1 MDPFS
6 FDRYQIRRKFL
17 SFVHKDFFVLGPSG
31 EIVLWGRK
39 KGFRL
44 KEDIRIFDDPAM
56 QREVLSI
63 QARHAID
70 FAATYDVWDSQS
82 RLKIGALRR
91 KGFRSILRDEW
102 ELLGPDEASIGVMQ
116 EDSQGMALLRRFLV
130 NLIPQ
135 SFDITS
141 GGSTLA
147 QVRQHFN
154 LIHFRLDLDFSPDSA
169 RRLDR
174 RLGVAAAVVLSTIEG
189 RQRD

>member
-6 FDRYQIRRKFL
+6 FDHYRIRRKFL

-44 KEDIRIFDDPAM
+44 KEDIRLFDDPAM

-135 SFDITS
+135 SFDITA

-174 RLGVAAAVVLSTIEG
+174 RLGIAAAVVLSTIEG

>member
-1 MDPFS
+1 MDLFS

-17 SFVHKDFFVLGPSG
+17 SFVHKDFFVHGPTG
-31 EIVLWGRK
+31 EVVLWGRK

-44 KEDIRIFDDPAM
+44 KEDIRLFGDAAM

-82 RLKIGALRR
+82 RLKIGALQR

-102 ELLGPDEASIGVMQ
+102 EILGPDERSLGTMQ

-135 SFDITS
+135 SFDIAS
-141 GGSTLA
+141 GGTVLA

-154 LIHFRLDLDFSPDSA
+154 LIHFRLDLDFSSDAA

-174 RLGVAAAVVLSTIEG
+174 RLGVAAAVVLSVIEG